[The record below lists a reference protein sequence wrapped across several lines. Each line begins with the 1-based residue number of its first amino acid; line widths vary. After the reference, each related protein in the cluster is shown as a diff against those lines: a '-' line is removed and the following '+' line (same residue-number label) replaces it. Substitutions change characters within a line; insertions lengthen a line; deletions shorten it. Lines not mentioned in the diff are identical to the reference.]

1 MSIIPVPESMLGG
14 GIGIRVLG
22 AGAVCDGY
30 AGWNGVDSTRS
41 GGVEV
46 VDAGRCVGTGCAR
59 MGGDC
64 ST

>member
-1 MSIIPVPESMLGG
+1 MLGG